1 MTQLRTF
8 VAIETGQEVHGPAEK
23 LITKLSRSPAQVKW
37 VAPDKLHLTLKF
49 LGDVPPTEINAVCNA
64 VQRAVAGKKPFQIN
78 CHGAGAFPDSK
89 RPRTIWIG
97 VREPSEAIQ
106 ALQNSVDEEL
116 QKLGFPTERRRFQP
130 HITLGRV
137 RGGGSGI
144 QDLGRLIDQHTEFD
158 AGQFLVEEVVVF
170 ASDLG
175 PQGPVYTPLSRAKL
189 K

>member
-8 VAIETGQEVHGPAEK
+8 VAIETGQEVHGPASK
-23 LITKLSRSPAQVKW
+23 LITKLCRSRAQVKW

-49 LGDVPPTEINAVCNA
+49 LGDVPSTEINGVCSA
-64 VQRAVAGKKPFQIN
+64 VQRAVAGKQPFQIN

-97 VREPSEAIQ
+97 VREPSEAIR

-116 QKLGFPTERRRFQP
+116 QKLGFPAERRRFQP

-137 RGGGSGI
+137 RGGGSAI
-144 QDLGRLIDQHTEFD
+144 QDLGCLIDQHAKFE
-158 AGQFLVEEVVVF
+158 AGQILVGEIVVF
-170 ASDLG
+170 SSDQG
-175 PQGPVYTPLSRAKL
+175 PQGPVYTPLSRVKL
-189 K
+189 T

>member
-8 VAIETGQEVHGPAEK
+8 VAIETAQEVHGPASK
-23 LITKLSRSPAQVKW
+23 LITNLCRSRAQVKW

-49 LGDVPPTEINAVCNA
+49 LGDVPPTEINGVCSA
-64 VQRAVAGKKPFQIN
+64 VQRAVAGKQPFQIN

-97 VREPSEAIQ
+97 VREPSEAIR

-116 QKLGFPTERRRFQP
+116 QKLGFPAERRRFQP

-137 RGGGSGI
+137 RGGGSAI
-144 QDLGRLIDQHTEFD
+144 QDLGCLIDQHAKFE
-158 AGQFLVEEVVVF
+158 AGQILVGEIVVF
-170 ASDLG
+170 SSD
-175 PQGPVYTPLSRAKL
+175 QGPRGPEYTPLSRVKL
-189 K
+189 T